1 MPWTRRRFLAAT
13 GAAALAPIALPRR
26 AWARGSADRF
36 FTWEQ
41 LRDGAWAAMGDGGNA
56 LVVRAGGAALL
67 VDTKYPGIARA
78 LRREAESHG
87 APVAMVVNT
96 HHHADHTGGNVAF
109 TGDVPVLAHDAAGE
123 RVAAQIDRYR
133 QMARSGPAQ
142 LGRDRGDVERVA
154 REAAELA
161 ERADSLDAEAFL
173 PTRRIA
179 EFPHEAR
186 IGDLAVELH
195 HFGAGHTDNDVV
207 VRVPSLDLLH
217 AGDLL
222 FNNLHP
228 FFDPTGGVTCR
239 GWIESVK
246 RTAALCDERTM
257 VVPGHGAL
265 TDAEGLRRQAEYL
278 ERLWD
283 EVSKAVREGR
293 ERAEVEAMRW
303 EFMEGY
309 GYEQVRARAI
319 GAVYEE
325 VRAAGG

>member
-1 MPWTRRRFLAAT
+1 MPWTRRRFLAT
-13 GAAALAPIALPRR
+13 TAAVWLAPIALPPR
-26 AWARGSADRF
+26 AWASGRADRF

-41 LRDGAWAAMGDGGNA
+41 LRDSVWAAMGDGGNA
-56 LVVRAGGAALL
+56 LVVRAGAAALL

-78 LRREAESHG
+78 LRREAEAHG
-87 APVAMVVNT
+87 APVTMVINT

-123 RVAAQIDRYR
+123 RVAAQIDRLR
-133 QMARSGPAQ
+133 QMAQSGPAQ
-142 LGRDRGDVERVA
+142 LGRNRGDHERVA

-161 ERADSLDAEAFL
+161 ERADSLGTETFV
-173 PTRRIA
+173 PTRPITR
-179 EFPHEAR
+179 FPHEVR
-186 IGDLAVELH
+186 IGDITLELH
-195 HFGAGHTDNDVV
+195 HFGPGHTDNDVV
-207 VRVPSLDLLH
+207 VRVSSLGVLH

-228 FFDPTGGVTCR
+228 FFDSTGGVTCR
-239 GWIESVK
+239 GWIECVR
-246 RTAALCDERTM
+246 RTISLCDERTM

-265 TDAEGLRRQAEYL
+265 TDVEGLRRQARYL
-278 ERLWD
+278 ERLWE

-303 EFMEGY
+303 DFMEGY

>member
-1 MPWTRRRFLAAT
+1 MPWTRRRFLAVT
-13 GAAALAPIALPRR
+13 GAAALVPLALSGR
-26 AWARGSADRF
+26 AWARARADRF
-36 FTWEQ
+36 FTWER
-41 LRDGAWAAMGDGGNA
+41 LRDGVWAAVGDGGNS
-56 LVVRAGGAALL
+56 LVVRAGDGLLL

-87 APVAMVVNT
+87 GTVAKVVNT

-109 TGDVPVLAHDAAGE
+109 TSDVPVLAHNAAGA
-123 RVAAQIDRYR
+123 RVAAQIDRFR
-133 QMARSGPAQ
+133 QLARSGPAQ
-142 LGRDRGDVERVA
+142 LGRDRGDQERVA
-154 REAAELA
+154 GEAAELA
-161 ERADSLDAEAFL
+161 EMADGLAPEQFV
-173 PTRRIA
+173 PTSPINR
-179 EFPHEAR
+179 FPHEER
-186 IGDLAVELH
+186 VGSVAVELH

-207 VRVPSLDLLH
+207 VRVPSLDVLH

-246 RTAALCDERTM
+246 RTVALCDERTM

-265 TDAEGLRRQAEYL
+265 TDAGGLRRQAEYL

-303 EFMEGY
+303 EFMDGY

>member
-13 GAAALAPIALPRR
+13 GAAALTPMALSGR
-26 AWARGSADRF
+26 AWARGRADRF
-36 FTWEQ
+36 FTWEH
-41 LRDGAWAAMGDGGNA
+41 LRDGVWAAMGDGGNT
-56 LVVRAGGAALL
+56 LVVRAGDELLL

-87 APVAMVVNT
+87 GTVALVINT

-109 TGDVPVLAHDAAGE
+109 TGDVPLLAHGGAAE
-123 RVAAQIDRYR
+123 RVAAQIDRLR

-142 LGRDRGDVERVA
+142 LGRDRGDQERVA
-154 REAAELA
+154 GEAAELA
-161 ERADSLDAEAFL
+161 ERADALAPEQFM
-173 PTRRIA
+173 PTRPIDR
-179 EFPHEAR
+179 FPHEER
-186 IGDLAVELH
+186 IGSVAVELH

-207 VRVPSLDLLH
+207 VRVPSLDVLH

-222 FNNLHP
+222 FHNLHP

-246 RTAALCDERTM
+246 RTVALCDERTM

-265 TDAEGLRRQAEYL
+265 TDAGGLRKQLTYL

-303 EFMEGY
+303 EFMDGY

-319 GAVYEE
+319 GAVFEE
-325 VRAAGG
+325 VLAAGG